1 MSSKFKNYNP
11 ISTGAWVPE
20 SLPKNNKKINKTYKI
35 FIKDLKL
42 KTLIGIHDFEKDKKQ
57 RISINI
63 ELEAEQN
70 FKNLGDDIK
79 KVVSY
84 EHIVNDIKKLLKS
97 GHIGLLETLAEQ
109 ISLICFKDERTLVA
123 KIKIEKLDVF
133 EESKSVGIEI
143 LRKKDNSKK
152 AGNILKI
159 KK

>member
-20 SLPKNNKKINKTYKI
+20 NLPKNNKKINKTYNI

-42 KTLIGIHDFEKDKKQ
+42 KALIGIHDFEKDKKQ

-63 ELEAEQN
+63 ELEVEEN
-70 FKNLGDDIK
+70 FKDLRDDIN

-84 EHIVNDIKKLLKS
+84 EHIVNDIKKLVEL
-97 GHIGLLETLAEQ
+97 GHVGLLETLAEQ
-109 ISLICFKDERTLVA
+109 ISSICFNDERVLIA

-143 LRKKDNSKK
+143 LRKKNNLKK
-152 AGNILKI
+152 TGNILKI